1 MPPPTEQ
8 IEFSQSVE
16 GLFIKGLSGVL
27 TTNTRNAL
35 RTAGLDLDRP
45 LRPGYPAAE
54 FHRWVEIVARGQF
67 PELTQAEG
75 VRRVGNRAI
84 SGLEDG
90 LIGKAM
96 AAGLKLIGPKRA
108 LQRVDRIFKSNNNYQ
123 NATLLELTE
132 TSAKV
137 QMSDVFG
144 LPWYY
149 VGVFE
154 SAVQA
159 IGAKDAKVELLA
171 SPPPGCVLHITW
183 SL

>member
-1 MPPPTEQ
+1 MRPPTEQ

-16 GLFIKGLSGVL
+16 GLFVKGLAGML
-27 TTNTRNAL
+27 TTDTKNAL
-35 RTAGLDLDRP
+35 RSAGLDLDKP
-45 LRPGYPAAE
+45 LRPGYPAAD
-54 FHRWVEIVARGQF
+54 FHRWVEIAARGQF
-67 PELTQAEG
+67 SDKTQSEG
-75 VRRVGNRAI
+75 VRRIGNRAI

-123 NATLLELTE
+123 NATLLELNE
-132 TSAKV
+132 TNAKV

-154 SAVQA
+154 AAVSA
-159 IGAKDAKVELLA
+159 IGAKEAKVELLA
-171 SPPPGCVLHITW
+171 SPPPGCVLNITW

>member
-16 GLFIKGLSGVL
+16 GLFVKGISLSAD
-27 TTNTRNAL
+27 TRNAL
-35 RTAGLDLDRP
+35 RAAGLDLDRP
-45 LRPGYPAAE
+45 LRPGYPAADV
-54 FHRWVEIVARGQF
+54 HRWIELVARVQF
-67 PELTQAEG
+67 PELTIADG
-75 VRRVGNRAI
+75 VRRIGNRAI

-123 NATLLELTE
+123 TATLLELTE

-144 LPWYY
+144 LPWFY

-154 SAVQA
+154 AAVRA
-159 IGAKDAKVELLA
+159 IGAKDAKIELLT